1 MNKKN
6 APSKPLTELLNIGK
20 TTMEKLEKINI
31 KTIDEFLARDPYE
44 VFDELL
50 KKVDPTLCKCALAGI
65 VGAKLGI
72 PWHKI
77 TKQSAAEFEKRH
89 PDFKWGKH

>member
-6 APSKPLTELLNIGK
+6 APSKPLTELMNIGK

-77 TKQSAAEFEKRH
+77 TKKSADEFEKRH
-89 PDFKWGKH
+89 PDFKWREY